1 MRYTN
6 DPATPAIPGVMG
18 SGRTMHTQTEISI
31 KFNNI
36 SACALCDLTPLLL
49 TACRARI
56 MCILA
61 VLILGFNS
69 AGGLAAD
76 YTDDPVNAGIAAYE
90 TGDYKE
96 AVKNFKRAI
105 QSAPDTSFLHHWLG
119 KCYGRIAENV
129 NWFKAMS
136 YAKKTL
142 KQFRKAVDLD
152 VNNREALRDLVD
164 YLETAPVF
172 LGGNKREAKHLRQQ
186 LEQLQIADR
195 ESL

>member
-1 MRYTN
+1 MY
-6 DPATPAIPGVMG
+6 IP
-18 SGRTMHTQTEISI
+18 
-31 KFNNI
+31 
-36 SACALCDLTPLLL
+36 LP
-49 TACRARI
+49 TACRARNI
-56 MCILA
+56 CTLA

-76 YTDDPVNAGIAAYE
+76 NTDDPVNAGIAAYE
-90 TGDYKE
+90 TGHYKE

-105 QSAPDTSFLHHWLG
+105 QSAPDTSSLHHWLG

-152 VNNREALRDLVD
+152 VNNRDALRDLIA
-164 YLETAPVF
+164 YLDTAPVF
-172 LGGNKREAKHLRQQ
+172 LGGNRREAKHLRQQ
-186 LEQLQIADR
+186 LEQLQIAAQ